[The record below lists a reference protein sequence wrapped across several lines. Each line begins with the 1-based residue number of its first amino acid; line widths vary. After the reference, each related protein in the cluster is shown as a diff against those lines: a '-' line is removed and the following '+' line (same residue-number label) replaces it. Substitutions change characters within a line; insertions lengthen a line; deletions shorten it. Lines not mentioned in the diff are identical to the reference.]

1 MFASTERGSIGGK
14 CGVTDL
20 ACKEPMLH
28 RTRNP
33 NPLLQSENGS
43 SSSYPCLSGHAFLA
57 LVTGCHETECTAQ
70 LSAYLLLL
78 CSLCSFPW
86 ANQLTVSVEGKGW
99 EGQCRI
105 QEFHFCQNHTTTK
118 TLAAIIQNILG
129 CLQVLV
135 CYVMHSTW
143 LAIVSHWW
151 RRLFSPWLRS
161 SQPLFCKPCLF
172 SLCHTNYF
180 LFVECIA

>member
-1 MFASTERGSIGGK
+1 MCVHVCE
-14 CGVTDL
+14 
-20 ACKEPMLH
+20 H
-28 RTRNP
+28 RTWEHWWKVWSYSP
-33 NPLLQSENGS
+33 GLQGAHASQDKKS
-43 SSSYPCLSGHAFLA
+43 KSFVTIRKWKFFKLSLSLRACLSCIGYWLPWDWMHSTAF
-57 LVTGCHETECTAQ
+57 
-70 LSAYLLLL
+70 

-99 EGQCRI
+99 EGQSRI

-172 SLCHTNYF
+172 SLCHANYF